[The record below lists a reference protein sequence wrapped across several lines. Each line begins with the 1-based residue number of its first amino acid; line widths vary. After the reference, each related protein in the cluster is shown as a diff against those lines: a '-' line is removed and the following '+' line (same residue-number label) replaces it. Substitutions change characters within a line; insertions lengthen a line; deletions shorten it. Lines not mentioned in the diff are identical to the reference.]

1 MRILHRG
8 FERSRQALGHT
19 SGLLQINTP
28 TPTFIQKSGV
38 RGGADG
44 DGSFYGSEANSPCLS
59 LLPVICTIPRQD
71 RRSRVW
77 RSHGIV
83 LILERNTKILQKGVR
98 VCGRTYWAG
107 LVNSYGV
114 VLRLDSCFIL
124 SSQTIPIP
132 YLPRSICGIRVISF
146 TSP

>member
-71 RRSRVW
+71 RRSRVVK
-77 RSHGIV
+77 SPGTV
-83 LILERNTKILQKGVR
+83 LILERNTKILPEGVR
-98 VCGRTYWAG
+98 DYARKFLEW
-107 LVNSYGV
+107 
-114 VLRLDSCFIL
+114 F
-124 SSQTIPIP
+124 
-132 YLPRSICGIRVISF
+132 GI
-146 TSP
+146 

>member
-83 LILERNTKILQKGVR
+83 LILERNTKILPKDVR
-98 VCGRTYWAG
+98 DCGRNFWDG
-107 LVNSYGV
+107 LVYDYGV
-114 VLRLDSCFIL
+114 FLRLESRFVL
-124 SSQTIPIP
+124 SSETIPTP
-132 YLPRSICGIRVISF
+132 YLPPIIFGIGLISF
-146 TSP
+146 PCP